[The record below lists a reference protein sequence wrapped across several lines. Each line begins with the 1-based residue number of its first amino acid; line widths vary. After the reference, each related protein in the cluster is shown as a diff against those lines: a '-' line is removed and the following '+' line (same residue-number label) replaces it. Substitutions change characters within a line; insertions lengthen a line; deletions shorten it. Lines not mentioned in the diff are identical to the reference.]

1 MADLK
6 PLLEVRFILVI
17 FFMRWFF
24 NAALLFFGGVS
35 VSMIV

>member
-6 PLLEVRFILVI
+6 PLLEVRFFLVI
-17 FFMRWFF
+17 FFMRWFV
-24 NAALLFFGGVS
+24 NAGLLFFGDIS